1 MIQIIVG
8 VIFLFTG
15 IISVIFHN
23 ALARGA
29 APIYHRLL
37 INIGEQRFRRIFVF
51 SGIVL
56 VLMGLFLIF
65 ISIL

>member
-1 MIQIIVG
+1 MIQIIAG
-8 VIFLFTG
+8 VILLLTG
-15 IISVIFHN
+15 IISIMFHK
-23 ALARGA
+23 AFAHGA

-37 INIGEQRFRRIFVF
+37 IDIGEERFRKIFIL

-56 VLMGLFLIF
+56 VLMGLFLIS